1 MPNLYNKNDFD
12 ENWTIVDGFFKAIES
27 NYKILLKT
35 NKPSLIYPLVDE
47 FFHIQEKIA
56 LCLLIVKKD
65 GAKVDHKIIM
75 ADFKKE
81 FESNDS
87 FKKFIPC
94 YFEIFS
100 LKDSLLY
107 QFDKTVDIEKIN
119 DYFEYIKKFKEQS
132 ESYFKYKKVI

>member
-1 MPNLYNKNDFD
+1 MPNLYNKNDFN
-12 ENWTIVDGFFKAIES
+12 ENWTIVDGFFKTIES

-35 NKPSLIYPLVDE
+35 NKTSLVYPLVDE

-56 LCLLIVKKD
+56 LCLLILKKE
-65 GAKVDHKIIM
+65 GIMVDHKIIM
-75 ADFKKE
+75 TDFKKE
-81 FESNDS
+81 FESDDS
-87 FKKFIPC
+87 FKKFIPF

-107 QFDKTVDIEKIN
+107 HFDKNVDIEKIK

-132 ESYFKYKKVI
+132 ELYFKYKKVI